1 MNNILIFPSL
11 KKFEDSKVGSKM
23 LISLKEVQS
32 TYSEK
37 YPDHETT
44 FIDLKELAMVV
55 ITQIIMVIQVL

>member
-1 MNNILIFPSL
+1 
-11 KKFEDSKVGSKM
+11 M